1 MSDTTE
7 TVAEYVGED
16 GRTYQID
23 HLGICY
29 PSQRGEYAVYCEDRQ
44 VADFLAFGTL
54 LKPEFQPP
62 LPSTTDLIEM
72 AKRAVCEA
80 RDDE

>member
-7 TVAEYVGED
+7 TVAEYVED

-23 HLGICY
+23 HLGICH
-29 PSQRGEYAVYCEDRQ
+29 PSQRGEYAVYCDDRQ
-44 VADFLAFGTL
+44 VADFLAFNTL

-62 LPSTTDLIEM
+62 LPSAAELIEM
-72 AKRAVCEA
+72 AKAAV
-80 RDDE
+80 RDDA

>member
-7 TVAEYVGED
+7 TVATYEEH

-29 PSQRGEYAVYCEDRQ
+29 PSQRGEYAVYCDDRQ
-44 VADFLAFGTL
+44 VAEFLAFGTL
-54 LKPEFQPP
+54 LRPEFQPP
-62 LPSTTDLIEM
+62 LPSTAQLIEM
-72 AKRAVCEA
+72 AKAAV
-80 RDDE
+80 RDDA

>member
-7 TVAEYVGED
+7 TVAEYLED

-23 HLGICY
+23 HLGIGY

-44 VADFLAFGTL
+44 VAEFLAFGTL
-54 LKPEFQPP
+54 LRPEAQPP
-62 LPSTTDLIEM
+62 LPGTAELIAM
-72 AKRAVCEA
+72 AKQAVA
-80 RDDE
+80 DVQRGD

>member
-23 HLGICY
+23 HLGIGY
-29 PSQRGEYAVYCEDRQ
+29 PSQRGEYAVYCDGQ
-44 VADFLAFGTL
+44 MVADFLAFGTL

-62 LPSTTDLIEM
+62 LPDTSELIEM
-72 AKRAVCEA
+72 AKRALADAFAPE
-80 RDDE
+80 